1 MAKLSASVLLT
12 LIVLCLAMFAYP
24 QSSSQKGKQEQDQ
37 AVQLQTELIQVHAV
51 VTDKQGNIIRDLK
64 KDDFEILENKK
75 RQEISFFSTDSVS
88 AVNRSASSGKSAGG
102 DPVWPARPGGVTNP
116 KPSRTVVL
124 YVDTLHL
131 S

>member
-51 VTDKQGNIIRDLK
+51 VTDKQGHIIRDLK
-64 KDDFEILENKK
+64 KDDFELLENKN
-75 RQEISFFSTDSVS
+75 RQEISFFSTDSVV
-88 AVNRSASSGKSAGG
+88 ANDRSASPEKKSAT
-102 DPVWPARPGGVTNP
+102 DPVGSVGLNSP
-116 KPSRTVVL
+116 K
-124 YVDTLHL
+124 
-131 S
+131 